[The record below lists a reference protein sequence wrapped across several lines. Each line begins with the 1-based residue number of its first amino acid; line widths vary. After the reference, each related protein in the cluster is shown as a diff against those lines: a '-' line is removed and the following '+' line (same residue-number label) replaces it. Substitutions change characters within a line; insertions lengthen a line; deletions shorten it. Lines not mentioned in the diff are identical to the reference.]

1 MSVTSVIIIK
11 LLPLASSSSTVVP
24 MIMAHDITTYE
35 DGGSASI
42 TVQLMNE
49 IERNFVL
56 KYKTGELPA
65 EASGT
70 YVIDIMW

>member
-1 MSVTSVIIIK
+1 
-11 LLPLASSSSTVVP
+11 

-35 DGGSASI
+35 GGGSAFI

-56 KYKTGELPA
+56 KYETGELPA

-70 YVIDIMW
+70 NIY